1 MGNRSPRLERNREL
15 RRAADPSAADARLHR
30 RLPLLQHPCPA
41 VSRHPPA
48 AVVWILCA
56 GGAPDPL
63 RARRPYH
70 RRAAHH
76 VHRPGARPVQD
87 FAPGDLPGD
96 GDGPPARR
104 ETQLTRRRGVQAA
117 ILLAVG
123 LLILY
128 GLLRTVHPSEV
139 VAAMRRAAVGW
150 IVLGELA
157 YLGFILTRSWRWQ
170 VILRASAPHASLGD
184 VTAVTAIGFALNSVS
199 PFKLGELLRIG
210 AIAPRVKIGVG
221 EAGATVVVER
231 VLDVLALLVIAVAAA
246 AISGGG
252 SNSFGLW
259 SGVFVIAA
267 ISVAI
272 GVVAYLMVTHPQATL
287 AIIERMATRLP
298 TRVATFVDTFAES
311 VLKGFASLRSP
322 GRLAAAGALSIVVW
336 LWIVA
341 GLIAFFRALTP
352 QLSLSTLVL
361 ACTIFVVSQAVSITP
376 GSVGTYEG
384 FFLLVLSTFGARP
397 PAVVTAVAVLSH
409 VANIAILLAAGA
421 VGALWLRVN
430 RPALPVGLER
440 PIPS

>member
-1 MGNRSPRLERNREL
+1 
-15 RRAADPSAADARLHR
+15 
-30 RLPLLQHPCPA
+30 
-41 VSRHPPA
+41 
-48 AVVWILCA
+48 
-56 GGAPDPL
+56 
-63 RARRPYH
+63 
-70 RRAAHH
+70 
-76 VHRPGARPVQD
+76 
-87 FAPGDLPGD
+87 
-96 GDGPPARR
+96 
-104 ETQLTRRRGVQAA
+104 
-117 ILLAVG
+117 
-123 LLILY
+123 
-128 GLLRTVHPSEV
+128 
-139 VAAMRRAAVGW
+139 
-150 IVLGELA
+150 
-157 YLGFILTRSWRWQ
+157 
-170 VILRASAPHASLGD
+170 
-184 VTAVTAIGFALNSVS
+184 
-199 PFKLGELLRIG
+199 G

-421 VGALWLRVN
+421 VGALWLRLN

-440 PIPS
+440 PIPR

>member
-1 MGNRSPRLERNREL
+1 
-15 RRAADPSAADARLHR
+15 
-30 RLPLLQHPCPA
+30 
-41 VSRHPPA
+41 
-48 AVVWILCA
+48 
-56 GGAPDPL
+56 
-63 RARRPYH
+63 
-70 RRAAHH
+70 
-76 VHRPGARPVQD
+76 
-87 FAPGDLPGD
+87 
-96 GDGPPARR
+96 
-104 ETQLTRRRGVQAA
+104 
-117 ILLAVG
+117 
-123 LLILY
+123 
-128 GLLRTVHPSEV
+128 
-139 VAAMRRAAVGW
+139 MRRASVGW

-184 VTAVTAIGFALNSVS
+184 ATAVTAIGFALNSVS

-231 VLDVLALLVIAVAAA
+231 VLDVLALVVIAVAAA

-259 SGVFVIAA
+259 SGIFVIAA

-298 TRVATFVDTFAES
+298 TRVATFVDAFAES
-311 VLKGFASLRSP
+311 VLKGFASLRSR
-322 GRLAAAGALSIVVW
+322 GRLAAAGVLSIVVW

-397 PAVVTAVAVLSH
+397 PALVTAVAVLSH

-421 VGALWLRVN
+421 VGALWLRLN

-440 PIPS
+440 PIPR

>member
-1 MGNRSPRLERNREL
+1 
-15 RRAADPSAADARLHR
+15 
-30 RLPLLQHPCPA
+30 
-41 VSRHPPA
+41 
-48 AVVWILCA
+48 
-56 GGAPDPL
+56 
-63 RARRPYH
+63 
-70 RRAAHH
+70 
-76 VHRPGARPVQD
+76 
-87 FAPGDLPGD
+87 
-96 GDGPPARR
+96 
-104 ETQLTRRRGVQAA
+104 
-117 ILLAVG
+117 
-123 LLILY
+123 
-128 GLLRTVHPSEV
+128 
-139 VAAMRRAAVGW
+139 MRRAAVGW

-397 PAVVTAVAVLSH
+397 PALVTAVAVLSH

-421 VGALWLRVN
+421 VGALWLRLN

-440 PIPS
+440 PIPR

>member
-1 MGNRSPRLERNREL
+1 
-15 RRAADPSAADARLHR
+15 
-30 RLPLLQHPCPA
+30 
-41 VSRHPPA
+41 
-48 AVVWILCA
+48 
-56 GGAPDPL
+56 
-63 RARRPYH
+63 
-70 RRAAHH
+70 
-76 VHRPGARPVQD
+76 
-87 FAPGDLPGD
+87 
-96 GDGPPARR
+96 
-104 ETQLTRRRGVQAA
+104 
-117 ILLAVG
+117 
-123 LLILY
+123 
-128 GLLRTVHPSEV
+128 
-139 VAAMRRAAVGW
+139 MRRAAVGW

-287 AIIERMATRLP
+287 AIIKPMATRLP

>member
-1 MGNRSPRLERNREL
+1 M
-15 RRAADPSAADARLHR
+15 
-30 RLPLLQHPCPA
+30 
-41 VSRHPPA
+41 
-48 AVVWILCA
+48 
-56 GGAPDPL
+56 
-63 RARRPYH
+63 
-70 RRAAHH
+70 
-76 VHRPGARPVQD
+76 
-87 FAPGDLPGD
+87 
-96 GDGPPARR
+96 
-104 ETQLTRRRGVQAA
+104 
-117 ILLAVG
+117 AVG

>member
-1 MGNRSPRLERNREL
+1 
-15 RRAADPSAADARLHR
+15 
-30 RLPLLQHPCPA
+30 
-41 VSRHPPA
+41 
-48 AVVWILCA
+48 
-56 GGAPDPL
+56 
-63 RARRPYH
+63 
-70 RRAAHH
+70 
-76 VHRPGARPVQD
+76 
-87 FAPGDLPGD
+87 
-96 GDGPPARR
+96 
-104 ETQLTRRRGVQAA
+104 
-117 ILLAVG
+117 
-123 LLILY
+123 
-128 GLLRTVHPSEV
+128 VHPSEV
-139 VAAMRRAAVGW
+139 VAAMRRASVGW

-184 VTAVTAIGFALNSVS
+184 ATAVTAIGFALNSVS

-231 VLDVLALLVIAVAAA
+231 VLDVLALVVIAVAAA

-259 SGVFVIAA
+259 SGIFVIAA

-298 TRVATFVDTFAES
+298 TRVATFVDAFAES
-311 VLKGFASLRSP
+311 VLKGFASLRSR
-322 GRLAAAGALSIVVW
+322 GRLAAAGVLSIVVW

-397 PAVVTAVAVLSH
+397 PALVTAVAVLSH

-421 VGALWLRVN
+421 VGALWLRLN

-440 PIPS
+440 PIPR

>member
-1 MGNRSPRLERNREL
+1 
-15 RRAADPSAADARLHR
+15 
-30 RLPLLQHPCPA
+30 
-41 VSRHPPA
+41 
-48 AVVWILCA
+48 
-56 GGAPDPL
+56 
-63 RARRPYH
+63 
-70 RRAAHH
+70 
-76 VHRPGARPVQD
+76 
-87 FAPGDLPGD
+87 
-96 GDGPPARR
+96 
-104 ETQLTRRRGVQAA
+104 
-117 ILLAVG
+117 
-123 LLILY
+123 
-128 GLLRTVHPSEV
+128 
-139 VAAMRRAAVGW
+139 MRRASVGW

-184 VTAVTAIGFALNSVS
+184 ATAVTAIGFALNSVS

-231 VLDVLALLVIAVAAA
+231 VLDVLALVVIAVAAA

-259 SGVFVIAA
+259 SGIFVIAA

-298 TRVATFVDTFAES
+298 TRVATFVDAFAES
-311 VLKGFASLRSP
+311 VLKGFASLRSR
-322 GRLAAAGALSIVVW
+322 GRLAAAGVLSIVVW

-397 PAVVTAVAVLSH
+397 PALVTAVAVLSH

-421 VGALWLRVN
+421 VGALWLRLN
-430 RPALPVGLER
+430 RPGLPVGLER
-440 PIPS
+440 PIPR